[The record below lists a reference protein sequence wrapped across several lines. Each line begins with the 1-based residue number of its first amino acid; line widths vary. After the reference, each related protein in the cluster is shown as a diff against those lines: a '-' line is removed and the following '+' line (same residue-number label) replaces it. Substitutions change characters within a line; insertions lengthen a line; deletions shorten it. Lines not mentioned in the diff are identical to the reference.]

1 MTRSNKPVT
10 LFMFFF
16 SSELK
21 VVKEQLGREY
31 FFLIH
36 KINTGR
42 DIVFSE
48 ITTRRREKKKK

>member
-1 MTRSNKPVT
+1 MTRSNKPLT

-21 VVKEQLGREY
+21 MAKEQLGREY

-42 DIVFSE
+42 DIVFSG
-48 ITTRRREKKKK
+48 ITRRRTGKKKK